1 MRYLKF
7 PGDLENGIQVD
18 LNKPDER
25 LSAFDG
31 LPGQVRKPDVIVLRS
46 RNRDHWHSEFINPH
60 SWYELP
66 LGTKPTPIVVFK
78 SESGQPCGIVHM
90 RNLDSQRSVCIS
102 LVNKFGAWQ
111 TGVWLEIDSG
121 DKLAISWFRD
131 WHNTEI
137 SAINLEIISA
147 THEEP
152 RGNEDELIPLGDEID
167 LELYAAEALLE
178 AATPHADLI
187 APTLGELERA
197 PSAEPVAGA
206 APAEAEIVSL
216 DPGANIII
224 CTKGEEGH
232 RLRLDSS
239 PWFKYQISNLPI
251 PVVNLV
257 TDHQQLAG
265 KIYIRKLSDWFEYS
279 LSAIIGNEEYL
290 TGSWNPINP
299 DSSLSLIWATDRS
312 GKVLEEFHI
321 ELNSED
327 K

>member
-7 PGDLENGIQVD
+7 PGDFESGIQVD
-18 LNKPDER
+18 LNQPDER
-25 LSAFDG
+25 LSAFEG
-31 LPGQVRKPDVIVLRS
+31 LPGQARKPDVIVLRGHNLD
-46 RNRDHWHSEFINPH
+46 RWHSEFINPH

-66 LGTKPTPIVVFK
+66 IGIKPTPIVVFK

-102 LVNKFGAWQ
+102 LVNTFGAWQ

-131 WHNTEI
+131 WRNTEI

-147 THEEP
+147 IHEEP
-152 RGNEDELIPLGDEID
+152 VGNEDELIPLGDEID
-167 LELYAAEALLE
+167 VELYAAETLLE

-187 APTLGELERA
+187 TPPEDELDLA
-197 PSAEPVAGA
+197 PSPEPVAE
-206 APAEAEIVSL
+206 PEFVSL
-216 DPGANIII
+216 DPGASIII
-224 CTKGEEGH
+224 CTRGEEGQS
-232 RLRLDSS
+232 LQLDSS
-239 PWFKYQISNLPI
+239 PWFKYQISNTPI
-251 PVVNLV
+251 PVANLV

-279 LSAIIGNEEYL
+279 LSAIIDNEEYL

-299 DSSLSLIWATDRS
+299 DSSLSLIWATDKS

-321 ELNSED
+321 ELNSEA